1 MRVLTLVVATVLL
14 AGMLIDQ
21 APNGYDDE
29 LYLEIVEL
37 APAN

>member
-37 APAN
+37 IPTS